1 MSEKQKYEGA
11 GLIEAI
17 ALLKKNFILLVV
29 VFLIF
34 ISAAGII
41 TYFFVPKTYQSSI
54 SFHLQR
60 KTGWPAIYL
69 EAGLPEGD
77 TEAKLCREI
86 VLSRSFLKKILEEQ
100 GIAATTDNVA
110 LLREMVS
117 VKQNDSGTLQIEV
130 CWTEPETAYELTE
143 RIFNKYKEIVEEHIN
158 TVNRSTQKFIEEQ
171 IEKSLVRLTH
181 AEEAVANYKKGLLT
195 SPEED
200 MLLYNRLV
208 REQKVAEEIYILL
221 VSQLELA
228 KIEQEKADKVVI
240 WVIDPPEI
248 PQSKHSPSLGRNM
261 AIAGLL
267 ALLLGVLWVL
277 LKEYLRKP
285 ILNHF

>member
-60 KTGWPAIYL
+60 KTGRPAIYL

>member
-54 SFHLQR
+54 SFQ
-60 KTGWPAIYL
+60 
-69 EAGLPEGD
+69 GD